1 MISLTE
7 PEVEQ
12 PCAICLESS
21 RRWCR
26 GEIMKLLDDGFVE
39 VHAVD
44 YGETRRLPLTE
55 VRLLEQE
62 FLASAGPGST
72 SSHHLRRELARFVVL
87 LNLVDDCLCL
97 F

>member
-44 YGETRRLPLTE
+44 YGEKRCLPLTE

-62 FLASAGPGST
+62 FLALPVQALHLHITFDGNSQGSC
-72 SSHHLRRELARFVVL
+72 F
-87 LNLVDDCLCL
+87 
-97 F
+97 